1 MAIANKII
9 FSGQCKTLAIL
20 AISLT
25 LATNS
30 AMAVKGKARGGGGG
44 VYLTTPEPTNP
55 LEHNNRAVELG
66 MKGLWDASIRE
77 HQIALEGDPFNKMFE
92 RNLSGAELRYAD
104 VLASKKN
111 YTAAIEHYR
120 RALFADQNNGSAD
133 NNLDNCLARLGKNPN
148 DVGYRLSLADGADGS
163 GHYIDAV
170 VEYRK
175 CLKLSDSGATHY
187 KLGRCMVRNKRVTE
201 GYQEL
206 LDALRKSWSKDDPV
220 LVDCLIFMGDTLKEF
235 AYQAKNYPDKSIYLK
250 RLNNSYMCYRRAS
263 MLAPNNGQALQGLTE
278 TAREAVAMNPSFRN
292 ILALA
297 SAYLVSGDY
306 DRAKINYEKAWRL
319 DPTNP
324 DLIKARM
331 SFHQAVVESPLS
343 SPLRREE
350 TMQKVKDML
359 DKDPNNVLFLYILGK
374 GNERQGNNEE
384 ALSLYEKAMSISKF
398 AVPALVPAYEHLKGG
413 PDKVADG
420 KTPDGKPIDGK
431 ATEPKV
437 DKAAAEKAKAD
448 AEAAKALEKIDGMIK
463 EGKLEDAD
471 KELDAI
477 LNTQATNGKA
487 WYLKGT
493 LAEKKGALDD
503 ASVCYRQ
510 AASLKEAGA
519 EDNLRRISESRV
531 KPLLDEA
538 DKMLSEKKQVEAVE
552 LYREAA
558 RMAPNLV
565 SVQRKLLDM
574 LKQMGESKE
583 ADKVQKKLDEL
594 EKAK

>member
-1 MAIANKII
+1 
-9 FSGQCKTLAIL
+9 
-20 AISLT
+20 
-25 LATNS
+25 
-30 AMAVKGKARGGGGG
+30 
-44 VYLTTPEPTNP
+44 
-55 LEHNNRAVELG
+55 
-66 MKGLWDASIRE
+66 
-77 HQIALEGDPFNKMFE
+77 
-92 RNLSGAELRYAD
+92 
-104 VLASKKN
+104 
-111 YTAAIEHYR
+111 
-120 RALFADQNNGSAD
+120 
-133 NNLDNCLARLGKNPN
+133 
-148 DVGYRLSLADGADGS
+148 
-163 GHYIDAV
+163 
-170 VEYRK
+170 
-175 CLKLSDSGATHY
+175 
-187 KLGRCMVRNKRVTE
+187 
-201 GYQEL
+201 
-206 LDALRKSWSKDDPV
+206 
-220 LVDCLIFMGDTLKEF
+220 
-235 AYQAKNYPDKSIYLK
+235 
-250 RLNNSYMCYRRAS
+250 
-263 MLAPNNGQALQGLTE
+263 
-278 TAREAVAMNPSFRN
+278 
-292 ILALA
+292 
-297 SAYLVSGDY
+297 
-306 DRAKINYEKAWRL
+306 
-319 DPTNP
+319 
-324 DLIKARM
+324 
-331 SFHQAVVESPLS
+331 
-343 SPLRREE
+343 
-350 TMQKVKDML
+350 
-359 DKDPNNVLFLYILGK
+359 
-374 GNERQGNNEE
+374 
-384 ALSLYEKAMSISKF
+384 
-398 AVPALVPAYEHLKGG
+398 VPAYEHLKGG

-463 EGKLEDAD
+463 EGKLEEAD